1 MPFDENQ
8 WKNHVFQIFDN
19 AFDAKK
25 AHLEMSPYRKL
36 WDSID
41 SQSAIKCAVGIHVF
55 FDKEPKIVLIERPSI
70 MRKHAG
76 QIAFPGGKMDEIDL
90 DLVHTAMRE
99 SEEELGINPQSTQ
112 HIGSLSPVFIPVTNY
127 VVYPFVFI
135 HEKKPSFVANELEVH
150 TILFLSFSTLL
161 NPSFQ
166 TSKDIS
172 VENGEVLSHVPCF
185 EFENKTIWGATS
197 LMLNEL
203 RERIKIFLLPTV

>member
-8 WKNHVFQIFDN
+8 WKNHLFQIFDS

-36 WDSID
+36 WDSIH
-41 SQSAIKCAVGIHVF
+41 SHSAIKCAVGIHVF
-55 FDKEPKIVLIERPSI
+55 FDEEPQIVLIERPSI

-76 QIAFPGGKMDEIDL
+76 QIAFPGGKMDETDL
-90 DLVHTAMRE
+90 DLVHTAIRE
-99 SEEELGINPQSTQ
+99 SEEELGIDTQSTQ
-112 HIGSLSPVFIPVTNY
+112 HAGSLSPVFIPVTNY

-135 HEKKPSFVANELEVH
+135 HEKKPSFEANELEVSS
-150 TILFLSFSTLL
+150 ILFLPFSQLV

-172 VENGEVLSHVPCF
+172 LENGEVLSDVPCF

-197 LMLNEL
+197 LMLNEMK
-203 RERIKIFLLPTV
+203 ERIKIFLLPTV